1 MLENPRVAT
10 RFTVN
15 ALWNGPLCAMADGM
29 EDAKTTSMMPPQRVL
44 AAIDFSEASRTAL
57 SCAARLA
64 RHCNSE
70 LHVVHV
76 PPFAWHARTSPPG
89 GALAAEISEELRA
102 FVDATPNTAAA
113 HPRCHIVAGETARV
127 IRDIAK
133 RERCD
138 VIVVGAHGLSVE
150 DVYPLG
156 PTTEQLLHEAD
167 IPVLVV
173 PREWT
178 PPDPATTDMTG
189 VGPVIAGLDFTCPS
203 IDAASAAA
211 HVAARLHTRLL
222 LVHAVPRVPVSAGSP
237 GDARLRAA
245 QSIADQ
251 ELADARAQLEP
262 LLAALRAIAPV
273 DVHVEIGGVVPT
285 LLHAAENLPGALLVL
300 GRAVHAHSYGVPGAI
315 ASRVL
320 ARTHVPL
327 LVAVPAT

>member
-1 MLENPRVAT
+1 
-10 RFTVN
+10 
-15 ALWNGPLCAMADGM
+15 
-29 EDAKTTSMMPPQRVL
+29 MMPPERVL
-44 AAIDFSEASRTAL
+44 AAVDLSEGSRTAL

-64 RHCNSE
+64 RHCNGE

-89 GALAAEISEELRA
+89 TAFAAEISGDLRA
-102 FVDATPNTAAA
+102 FVDATPSAAAA

-150 DVYPLG
+150 DAYPLG
-156 PTTEQLLHEAD
+156 PTTEQLLHEGD

-211 HVAARLHTRLL
+211 HLAARLHTRLL
-222 LVHAVPRVPVSAGSP
+222 LVHAVPRVSLSVGSLR
-237 GDARLRAA
+237 DIRARATE
-245 QSIADQ
+245 SIADQ
-251 ELADARAQLEP
+251 EATEARARLEP
-262 LLAALRAIAPV
+262 LIAALRAIAPV
-273 DVHVEIGGVVPT
+273 DVRVEIGGVVPT
-285 LLHAAENLPGALLVL
+285 LVHAAENLPGALIVL
-300 GRAVHAHSYGVPGAI
+300 GRAVHAHSYGIPGAI

-327 LVAVPAT
+327 LVAVPPT